1 MTASTSNSLH
11 GFRPFLR
18 KEVFEWWQR
27 RAALVTFLVVSG
39 LGIVGTLATRIDEL
53 AGGVPT
59 AAELDPTANVLNAQF
74 DQWILF
80 AGIFASIGMLIT
92 ERVTGT
98 LAWTLSKPISRS
110 SVLVAKWFGAL
121 IMLIAFAVILPLAV
135 SVAVATWS
143 YGGVPDLATVARF
156 GLVLIALP
164 AFFVALNLAVATR
177 IDSQAAVAAIAF
189 AVVGAPYLIGSFVP
203 GVAELWP
210 TSIAAMAAPF
220 AIGEPANLPTVASW
234 AISLVVIGLA
244 GLLIFNR
251 EDM

>member
-1 MTASTSNSLH
+1 MNASTGHLLY
-11 GFRPFLR
+11 GFRPFFR
-18 KEVFEWWQR
+18 KEVSEWLQR
-27 RAALVTFLVVSG
+27 RAALVTFLVVAA

-59 AAELDPTANVLNAQF
+59 AAELDPTTNVLGAQF

-98 LAWTLSKPISRS
+98 LAWTLSKPVSRT
-110 SVLVAKWFGAL
+110 SVLLAKWIGAVVMLAVFG
-121 IMLIAFAVILPLAV
+121 VILPLAV

-143 YGGVPDLATVARF
+143 YGSLPDLATVARF
-156 GLVLIALP
+156 GLVLLGLP
-164 AFFVALNLAVATR
+164 AFFVALNLALATR

-189 AVVGAPYLIGSFVP
+189 GVVGAPYLIGAFVP
-203 GVAELWP
+203 GVAEVWP
-210 TSIAAMAAPF
+210 TTIAAMAAPF
-220 AIGEPANLPTVASW
+220 AIGEPASLPTVASW
-234 AISLVVIGLA
+234 AIALVAIGTA
-244 GLLIFNR
+244 GLLVFNR

>member
-1 MTASTSNSLH
+1 MTASAISVH

-18 KEVFEWWQR
+18 KELSEWWQR
-27 RAALVTFLVVSG
+27 RAAVVTFVVVG
-39 LGIVGTLATRIDEL
+39 ALGILGTLATRIDEL

-59 AAELDPTANVLNAQF
+59 AAMLDPTANVLGAQF
-74 DQWILF
+74 HQWILF
-80 AGIFASIGMLIT
+80 AGIFASIGMLIS
-92 ERVTGT
+92 ERASGT

-110 SVLVAKWFGAL
+110 SVLFAKWTAAVV
-121 IMLIAFAVILPLAV
+121 MLAVFAVALPLAV
-135 SVAVATWS
+135 SVGIATWS
-143 YGGVPDLATVARF
+143 YGAVPDLATVARF
-156 GLVLIALP
+156 GLVLLGLP

-210 TSIAAMAAPF
+210 TTIAQMAAPF
-220 AIGEPANLPTVASW
+220 ATGEPANLPTVASW
-234 AISLVVIGLA
+234 AIALVALGVI